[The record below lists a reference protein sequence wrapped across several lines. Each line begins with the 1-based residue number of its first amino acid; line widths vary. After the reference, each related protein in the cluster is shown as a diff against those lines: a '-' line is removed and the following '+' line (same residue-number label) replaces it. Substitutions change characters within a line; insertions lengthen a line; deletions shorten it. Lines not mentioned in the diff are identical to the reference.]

1 MRTREQEGERKGRGG
16 RGEEQRGWA
25 KERVGLGCCSDEGTG
40 REGGREAPVMKS
52 AIRIPS
58 SNLQPNLYISRYT
71 LV

>member
-1 MRTREQEGERKGRGG
+1 MGEREGWFRLLQRRGNG
-16 RGEEQRGWA
+16 
-25 KERVGLGCCSDEGTG
+25 
-40 REGGREAPVMKS
+40 EGGREAPVMKS

>member
-40 REGGREAPVMKS
+40 REGERL
-52 AIRIPS
+52 R
-58 SNLQPNLYISRYT
+58 
-71 LV
+71 